1 MQRYCKDKI
10 YVNLCQKSTDL
21 NKGNEMKESSDAKK
35 KKITKLG
42 RDYKQVFICLSLEK
56 PSVLQFQCFRTG
68 IPGCIKQDQQT
79 IQ

>member
-35 KKITKLG
+35 NHKIRPRLRTSFHLPFTRKA
-42 RDYKQVFICLSLEK
+42 VC
-56 PSVLQFQCFRTG
+56 PSISMF
-68 IPGCIKQDQQT
+68 
-79 IQ
+79 

>member
-1 MQRYCKDKI
+1 MLISAKSPLMTKSPVMQ
-10 YVNLCQKSTDL
+10 
-21 NKGNEMKESSDAKK
+21 

>member
-10 YVNLCQKSTDL
+10 YVNLRQKSTDL
-21 NKGNEMKESSDAKK
+21 NKGNEMKESNDAK

-42 RDYKQVFICLSLEK
+42 RDYKEK
-56 PSVLQFQCFRTG
+56 PSALQFQCFRTG

>member
-35 KKITKLG
+35 SQNQAEIINKCSST
-42 RDYKQVFICLSLEK
+42 FH
-56 PSVLQFQCFRTG
+56 
-68 IPGCIKQDQQT
+68 
-79 IQ
+79 

>member
-35 KKITKLG
+35 KS
-42 RDYKQVFICLSLEK
+42 QN
-56 PSVLQFQCFRTG
+56 
-68 IPGCIKQDQQT
+68 
-79 IQ
+79 

>member
-1 MQRYCKDKI
+1 MLISAKSPLISTKETRWKSPVMQ
-10 YVNLCQKSTDL
+10 
-21 NKGNEMKESSDAKK
+21 K

-79 IQ
+79 IQWVS